1 MVLKEH
7 PLKLFIEKEA
17 ERINNMERIICLL
30 AGYLFGLIQ
39 TGYLYGKAHKIDIRN
54 HGSGNSGT
62 TNALRVMGAK
72 AGAVV
77 FFGDFLKSLLPCLL
91 VRVIFKDKPEM
102 VYLLMMY
109 TGLGVILGHNYPF
122 YLKFKGGKGIAATA
136 GLIVATDLRMTLLC
150 FVAFL
155 SIVIITRYVSLGSLV
170 VAVILFTW
178 LAAFAALGAYGI
190 DQGLLFEFY
199 IITALISGLAF
210 WRHRANIGR
219 LVRGT
224 ENKISLNFGKK

>member
-1 MVLKEH
+1 MVSKEH
-7 PLKLFIEKEA
+7 PLNFYIEKEA
-17 ERINNMERIICLL
+17 ERINSMERIICLL

-77 FFGDFLKSLLPCLL
+77 FLGDFLKSLLPCLI
-91 VRVIFKDKPEM
+91 VRVLFKDKPEFI
-102 VYLLMMY
+102 YLLMMY

-150 FVAFL
+150 IVAFL

-170 VAVILFTW
+170 VAVILFAW
-178 LAAFAALGAYGI
+178 LALFATLGAYGL
-190 DQGLLFEFY
+190 DQKLLPEFY
-199 IITALISGLAF
+199 LVTAMISGLAF
-210 WRHRANIGR
+210 WRHRANVGR